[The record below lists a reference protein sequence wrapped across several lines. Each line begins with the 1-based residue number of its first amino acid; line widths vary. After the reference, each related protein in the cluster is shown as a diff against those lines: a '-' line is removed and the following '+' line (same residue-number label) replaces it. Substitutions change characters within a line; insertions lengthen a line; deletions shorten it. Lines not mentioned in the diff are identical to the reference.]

1 MTQLISTRRPETAM
15 DSRTVTEILRIAST
29 IDKDGFGAVAED
41 LAGAEVLGKMFHG
54 ATSRDTQ
61 ICDLTTSRLGLRSVD
76 LSWINIDMTEST
88 LLLEELSMASKAVDL
103 LVTAFSS
110 HETFGD
116 GRRLTTKFPESSA
129 VPVISLHDD
138 FYDWQSALSHLHG
151 FQRELGDLKGKQV
164 VIAWGFGSSF
174 ISPAIAHGLLVTS
187 ALLGAKVRVASPPE
201 FSLLKR
207 VLKEA
212 NETTTEAGST
222 FEETTDFTDAFR
234 DADAV
239 FSLNWLRLD
248 DFNHPERN
256 TQYAHKYRDWYVTQD
271 TLSRQ
276 CIFSTE
282 PPLQPDLTF
291 SPDLLEDQRNVSSSW
306 LVRRVH
312 VLAATIVHVLHES
325 RSDGII
331 SVV

>member
-1 MTQLISTRRPETAM
+1 MKQLISLKHVRTAM
-15 DSRTVTEILRIAST
+15 DSRTVAEILRIAST
-29 IDKDGFGAVAED
+29 IDKDGFGAVVED
-41 LAGAEVLGKMFHG
+41 LADAEVLGKMFHG
-54 ATSRDTQ
+54 ATSRDSS
-61 ICDLTTSRLGLRSVD
+61 ICDLAASRLGLSSVD
-76 LSWINIDMTEST
+76 LSWTNVDMIESA
-88 LLLEELSMASKAVDL
+88 LLLEELSMASKVVDL

-116 GRRLTTKFPESSA
+116 GRKLTTKFPESST

-174 ISPAIAHGLLVTS
+174 ISPAVAHGLLVTS
-187 ALLGAKVRVASPPE
+187 ALLCAKVRVAAPPE
-201 FSLLKR
+201 FSLLNR
-207 VLKEA
+207 VRKEA
-212 NETTTEAGST
+212 KEIATEAGST
-222 FEETTDFTDAFR
+222 LEETTDFTDAFR

-256 TQYAHKYRDWYVTQD
+256 TLYARKYKDWYVTQD
-271 TLSRQ
+271 ILSRQ

-282 PPLQPDLTF
+282 PPLQPELTF
-291 SPDLLEDQRNVSSSW
+291 SPDLLEDQRNISSSW
-306 LVRRVH
+306 LIRRVH
-312 VLAATIVHVLHES
+312 VLAATIVYVLRES
-325 RSDGII
+325 RKGGIA

>member
-1 MTQLISTRRPETAM
+1 
-15 DSRTVTEILRIAST
+15 
-29 IDKDGFGAVAED
+29 
-41 LAGAEVLGKMFHG
+41 
-54 ATSRDTQ
+54 
-61 ICDLTTSRLGLRSVD
+61 
-76 LSWINIDMTEST
+76 
-88 LLLEELSMASKAVDL
+88 MASKAVDL

-110 HETFGD
+110 YETFGD

-129 VPVISLHDD
+129 VPVISLRDD

-174 ISPAIAHGLLVTS
+174 ISPAMAHGLLVTS

-201 FSLLKR
+201 FSLLNR
-207 VLKEA
+207 VLKETKEIA
-212 NETTTEAGST
+212 AETSST
-222 FEETTDFTDAFR
+222 FEETADFTDAFQ

-256 TQYAHKYRDWYVTQD
+256 TQYVRKYKDWYVTQD

-291 SPDLLEDQRNVSSSW
+291 SPDLLEDQRNISSSW
-306 LVRRVH
+306 LIRRVH
-312 VLAATIVHVLHES
+312 VLAATIVYVLRES
-325 RSDGII
+325 RNDGIA

>member
-1 MTQLISTRRPETAM
+1 
-15 DSRTVTEILRIAST
+15 
-29 IDKDGFGAVAED
+29 
-41 LAGAEVLGKMFHG
+41 
-54 ATSRDTQ
+54 
-61 ICDLTTSRLGLRSVD
+61 
-76 LSWINIDMTEST
+76 
-88 LLLEELSMASKAVDL
+88 MASKVVDL

-116 GRRLTTKFPESSA
+116 GRKLTTKFPESST

-138 FYDWQSALSHLHG
+138 YYDWQSALSHLHG
-151 FQRELGDLKGKQV
+151 FQRELGDLKGKQI

-174 ISPAIAHGLLVTS
+174 ISPAVANGLLVTS
-187 ALLGAKVRVASPPE
+187 ALLGAKVRVAAPPE
-201 FSLLKR
+201 FSLLNR
-207 VLKEA
+207 VLKETKVITK
-212 NETTTEAGST
+212 ETTSS

-256 TQYAHKYRDWYVTQD
+256 AQYAGKYKDWYVTQD

-282 PPLQPDLTF
+282 PSTQPDLTF
-291 SPDLLEDQRNVSSSW
+291 SPDLLEDQRNISSSW
-306 LVRRVH
+306 LIRRVH
-312 VLAATIVHVLHES
+312 VLAATIVHVLRES
-325 RSDGII
+325 RSGGIV